1 MCLGVIESSMFS
13 FFSSSKNLT
22 SKGLGL
28 IQGIWVL
35 WGESFQCKQMYSGCS
50 PFLAASHTITIQE
63 SQRDCKEDPAREK
76 LNSLHMHL
84 KDRRQGPKKFCR
96 GSRRE
101 KGSKQDKWTQS
112 NLMQWCL
119 HMSHCPSKGGACSPG
134 TVFPGRA
141 SPRWVGASTSCQA
154 SQRLYSL
161 QLLLPAENGAGSA
174 VWAICVWE
182 TGTKSRPKWSS
193 FMRSVNTN
201 PR

>member
-1 MCLGVIESSMFS
+1 MRRLHTTDISGALISPLLNAWGFLLVLYLTQYVHTKELQNTTNPMCLGVIESSMFS

-112 NLMQWCL
+112 NLMQ
-119 HMSHCPSKGGACSPG
+119 
-134 TVFPGRA
+134 
-141 SPRWVGASTSCQA
+141 
-154 SQRLYSL
+154 
-161 QLLLPAENGAGSA
+161 
-174 VWAICVWE
+174 
-182 TGTKSRPKWSS
+182 
-193 FMRSVNTN
+193 
-201 PR
+201 